1 MHEPVLR
8 IPLEVDLGDTIA
20 GLGPAVLRGRVVL
33 PEDPETVH
41 TLAVC
46 HAGGRCSVGYHDL
59 QVVDPYGVPVPGY
72 SLAAHLATAGMAVLL
87 LDHPGVGASD
97 LLPDIFA
104 ATPTRVAAAHHA
116 ALETVR
122 ARLAEGTLAPGVP
135 ELVPERTLGI
145 GHSMGGMLL
154 DVQQARHRSFD
165 AVVGLGHSGDG
176 LPAHLHV
183 DELALAGQPLRL
195 TEDRIAAAARARFGP
210 DAPPLPR
217 PADGTTIEYFTEAVP
232 AQVRAAFR
240 GQATNLLF
248 SSGLTS
254 MIPASTHEEKAA
266 IDVPVLIA
274 LGDRDLV
281 RDLPAAAAPYTAA
294 DDITLLRLRATAH
307 CHNQEASRTLLWER
321 IVRWFGDVTG

>member
-8 IPLEVDLGDTIA
+8 IPVEVDLGDTIA

-59 QVVDPYGVPVPGY
+59 QVVDPDGVPVPGY

-195 TEDRIAAAARARFGP
+195 TEDRIAAAARARFG
-210 DAPPLPR
+210 
-217 PADGTTIEYFTEAVP
+217 
-232 AQVRAAFR
+232 
-240 GQATNLLF
+240 QATNLLF

-281 RDLPAAAAPYTAA
+281 RDLPAAAAHYTAA